1 MKIRQARNAEILR
14 AREAEI
20 HQARE
25 GERQQVKGG
34 TGRHNYWIGRR
45 TKPSAS
51 NTIQTRLKYNTG
63 SAQTQYR
70 MCTNTIQATLK
81 RTLLIMS
88 HSRTFFGLGLKAHDS
103 IGLKRRWVH
112 TFYIVIIGLKKG
124 WLGIL
129 FI

>member
-1 MKIRQARNAEILR
+1 MKLIWKIRQARNAEILR

-51 NTIQTRLKYNTG
+51 NTIQTRLKYNTD
-63 SAQTQYR
+63 SAQIQYR
-70 MCTNTIQATLK
+70 LCSNSIQNVHKYNTDYA
-81 RTLLIMS
+81 
-88 HSRTFFGLGLKAHDS
+88 
-103 IGLKRRWVH
+103 
-112 TFYIVIIGLKKG
+112 
-124 WLGIL
+124 
-129 FI
+129 